1 MDVFYYLTSSTR
13 RKQKI
18 TYKADKGG
26 DVFPAVFHKYM
37 WAVANHVGDVV
48 VKTVCTFRSQYS
60 QTEGHFGK
68 FKQVMDVFLISVAY
82 HRPSQC

>member
-1 MDVFYYLTSSTR
+1 
-13 RKQKI
+13 
-18 TYKADKGG
+18 
-26 DVFPAVFHKYM
+26 M

-82 HRPSQC
+82 HRPSQCWWTHRRRGAAEWFHCRHDGPTTEGGIYPPEQENK